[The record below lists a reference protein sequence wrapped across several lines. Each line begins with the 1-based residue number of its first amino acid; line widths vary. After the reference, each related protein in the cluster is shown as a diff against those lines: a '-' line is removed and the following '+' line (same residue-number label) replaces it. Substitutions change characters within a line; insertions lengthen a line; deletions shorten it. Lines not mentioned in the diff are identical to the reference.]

1 MPSLNLGPA
10 DYERALE
17 ALGLSGVRV
26 FHRRTTGSTND
37 DARQIVSS
45 RLPIVEGA
53 VAIVVAETQTSG
65 RGRGTNTWASPP
77 GSVSL
82 TITAPGVEARRL
94 SVLPLGAGAC
104 VAEAIRSLGAPA
116 VVKWPNDIL
125 IDSYKVCGILCES
138 SLLGET
144 ARVFIGVGINVDAGL
159 SEEQAGSPATT
170 LANHGLVVDRP
181 SLVADVTSRV
191 LAMIR
196 DPSSNEQVVARW
208 KALAAPWWGQE
219 VDLKDG
225 AAERRV
231 TLLDVN
237 PEGQLVVRD
246 ETGVVRSLVSGE
258 VRKLRTAHA

>member
-45 RLPIVEGA
+45 RLPIVDGA

-94 SVLPLGAGAC
+94 GVLPLGAGAC

-125 IDSYKVCGILCES
+125 IGDKKVGGILIES
-138 SLLGET
+138 QLQGISVST
-144 ARVFIGVGINVDAGL
+144 STIGVGINVNQEKFSSPNAASLYNFDGTMLDLNELFQAILECIEHAYLELRAGK
-159 SEEQAGSPATT
+159 
-170 LANHGLVVDRP
+170 
-181 SLVADVTSRV
+181 
-191 LAMIR
+191 
-196 DPSSNEQVVARW
+196 SSA
-208 KALAAPWWGQE
+208 
-219 VDLKDG
+219 LKDRYLG
-225 AAERRV
+225 
-231 TLLDVN
+231 LLYKFKEPHGFESSGVQFMGSIHDVDEN
-237 PEGQLVVRD
+237 GRLCVESQGTVR
-246 ETGVVRSLVSGE
+246 TFAFKE
-258 VRKLRTAHA
+258 VKFLS